1 MGHISGL
8 LTRIGRERDW
18 LLKIPCSNHR
28 IELAVKA
35 ALAVKDSVFE
45 EVDEFYQA
53 NFSILKNSGKL
64 KSAVQAAASALG
76 IQAYVLSR
84 LTGTRF
90 VGHRVE
96 AFKRLLKMWPAFIT
110 AYENCLSDQSYS
122 SIKPKVQGLL
132 KTFRSYRMLCLT
144 CTYLD
149 VLEKIRPA
157 SKVFEGNGLLAYEV
171 KPTITLTL
179 MELEDCINSAG
190 TSYEFLD
197 SYLTRFML
205 KEDDTGTFS
214 LSSDFLKEG
223 DALKAKGDRRS
234 VHLDFEEMSH
244 LNKESMS
251 KASDAKQKV
260 IRNLSTLLKDRFKD
274 FDEGVYTPMR
284 FFDPEN
290 WTGEKDYGNDAITSF
305 ANHFQM
311 TLAATGY
318 DSGNVLVEW
327 RMLRN
332 YVKVSFRN
340 VEAEDLWQKII
351 RFKRDEFPNVCTLAE
366 ILIAI
371 SGSNSSV
378 ERAFSILTNML
389 SDRCLLMKNRRMESI
404 LIIGANDKNWTV
416 KERSEIFERA
426 LDIYLEKRR
435 KTQFEPPRKVVRLES
450 EEAIGQ
456 RLESS
461 GISSDDESDI
471 FDNSDEDL

>member
-1 MGHISGL
+1 
-8 LTRIGRERDW
+8 
-18 LLKIPCSNHR
+18 
-28 IELAVKA
+28 
-35 ALAVKDSVFE
+35 
-45 EVDEFYQA
+45 
-53 NFSILKNSGKL
+53 
-64 KSAVQAAASALG
+64 
-76 IQAYVLSR
+76 
-84 LTGTRF
+84 
-90 VGHRVE
+90 
-96 AFKRLLKMWPAFIT
+96 MWPAFIT

-157 SKVFEGNGLLAYEV
+157 SKVFEGDGLL
-171 KPTITLTL
+171 
-179 MELEDCINSAG
+179 
-190 TSYEFLD
+190 
-197 SYLTRFML
+197 
-205 KEDDTGTFS
+205 
-214 LSSDFLKEG
+214 
-223 DALKAKGDRRS
+223 
-234 VHLDFEEMSH
+234 
-244 LNKESMS
+244 
-251 KASDAKQKV
+251 AKQKV
-260 IRNLSTLLKDRFKD
+260 ISNLSTLLKDRFKD
-274 FDEGVYTPMR
+274 FDEGVYTAMR

-305 ANHFQM
+305 ANRFQM

-318 DSGNVLVEW
+318 DSGKVLVEW

-340 VEAEDLWQKII
+340 VEAEDLRQKII

-389 SDRCLLMKNRRMESI
+389 SDRRLLMKNRRMESI